1 MFIDEAIIKVEAGD
15 GGNGCWAYER
25 TRSRPKGRP
34 TGGTGGRGG
43 HVYVRGSSQLHT
55 LQDVSYRKHYR
66 AERGTHGKGSNLTG
80 RGGADITIDVPLGT
94 IVRDRHTGRVICDCI
109 DEGKRYRIARGGRGG
124 KGTTELATR
133 ANPHPQFVQP
143 GGKGERRTLALSLKV
158 LADVGLVGRP
168 NAGKSTFLSRV
179 SHARPA
185 VAEYPFTTTRP
196 HLGIVT
202 FPESYQSMVMADIPG
217 LIENSHTGKGLGVR
231 FLRHI
236 ERTRILAVL
245 VECTSADPQGD
256 AQVLMRELRAY
267 SPALAEKP
275 ICFVLTKADLCEDNP
290 HIPTGWLAMSAVTGK
305 GVAQVLGRLRDMHA
319 ALPPDEKTDITGADE

>member
-1 MFIDEAIIKVEAGD
+1 MFIDEATIRVEAGD

-55 LQDVSYRKHYR
+55 LQDVSYRKLYR

-80 RGGADITIDVPLGT
+80 RGGADITIDLPLGT
-94 IVRDRHTGRVICDCI
+94 IVRDQKTGRVICDCVE
-109 DEGKRYRIARGGRGG
+109 DGKRYQVARGGRGG
-124 KGTTELATR
+124 KGTADLATR
-133 ANPHPQFVQP
+133 ANPQPQFVQP
-143 GGKGERRTLALSLKV
+143 GGQGEKRKLVLTLKV

-185 VAEYPFTTTRP
+185 IADYPFTTTRP

-217 LIENSHTGKGLGVR
+217 LIEDSHTGKGLGIR
-231 FLRHI
+231 FLKHI

-245 VECTSADPQGD
+245 VECTSDDPQGD
-256 AQVLMRELRAY
+256 ADVLVRELQAY

-275 ICFVLTKADLCEDNP
+275 MCFILTKADLCEAAPDVP
-290 HIPTGWLAMSAVTGK
+290 DGWLSMSAVTGQ
-305 GVAQVLGRLRDMHA
+305 GVDRVLARLREMHA
-319 ALPPDEKTDITGADE
+319 ALPPEEKADTIAADE